1 MADLKVSVPDLNAL
15 GAQVGRIGTD
25 LKLAAELTSAPTDIF
40 QSSSVHTA
48 VTDAIAE
55 LSSRA
60 GLVADSIATVAG
72 MPVTAA
78 NEFVL
83 ADLGLSKALK

>member
-1 MADLKVSVPDLNAL
+1 MADLKVSAPALNDL
-15 GAQVGRIGTD
+15 GAQVGRIATD

-40 QSSSVHTA
+40 ESSAVHTA

-55 LSSRA
+55 LTSRA
-60 GLVADSIATVAG
+60 GLVADSITTVAG

-78 NEFVL
+78 TEFVE
-83 ADLGLSKALK
+83 ADLGLSRTIQ